1 MGNFLLPHGHACCIG
16 LRFLCRKRTSNAQNA
31 VQRIGVPMPAKIRR
45 YLALLAKEIEQ
56 LRRNRVLV
64 IQLMLPPTI
73 VLIIFG
79 YALNPKVRDLR
90 LGVVDESFTT
100 ESRQLVDA
108 LSENVNFNVLHQ
120 YRTVEEAEEALKS
133 LDLDLFLVIPSD
145 FARVLNRG
153 HTASVQVVI
162 DAVDANTAQIA
173 QGYLG
178 KAVQDYNNVNMNT
191 PLGGYRRR
199 IALIASAHPV
209 PPPGVPDVQSAY
221 LYNPGLVTSWHY
233 VTGVMSIIM
242 FINASLV
249 ASALAV
255 KEKET
260 GTIEQLLMTPAQT
273 GEMLLAKTSPVFLLM
288 MVVLFVSLIVGM
300 LVFGLPVRG
309 AVWLFALAGALA
321 ALAGIGIGVMIATV
335 SKSQQ
340 QAQLL
345 TFFVNPPLTLLS
357 GATSPIENMPDFF
370 QKLSYFDPLRYMVTI
385 VRGVT
390 LKNAPWSAL
399 WPNLLMLTVFS
410 IVLFAIS
417 AWRFRKQ

>member
-1 MGNFLLPHGHACCIG
+1 MAAF
-16 LRFLCRKRTSNAQNA
+16 
-31 VQRIGVPMPAKIRR
+31 IRR
-45 YLALLAKEIEQ
+45 YLALTMKEVQQ
-56 LRRNRVLV
+56 LRRNRVLL

-79 YALNPKVRDLR
+79 FALNPRVRDLR
-90 LGVVDESFTT
+90 LGVVDQSMTT
-100 ESRQLVDA
+100 ESQGFIDSLA
-108 LSENVNFNVLHQ
+108 QNVNFKVTNRFI
-120 YRTVEEAEEALKS
+120 RTQDAVDALKS
-133 LDLDLFLVIPSD
+133 LDLDLFIVIPTD
-145 FARVLNRG
+145 FARTLARG
-153 HTASVQVVI
+153 QTADVQVVI

-173 QGYLG
+173 QGYLRM
-178 KAVQDYNNVNMNT
+178 ALEDYNS
-191 PLGGYRRR
+191 GGGGGGGVPAAKYRGGRTLVR
-199 IALIASAHPV
+199 SAHPS
-209 PPPGVPDVQSAY
+209 PPPGAPDVQPAY

-273 GEMLLAKTSPVFLLM
+273 GEMLLAKTSPVFVLM
-288 MVVLFVSLIVGM
+288 MIVLFLALGVGV

-309 AVWLFALAGALA
+309 SLWLFTVAGAFA
-321 ALAGIGIGVMIATV
+321 ALAGIGIGVMVATV

-345 TFFVNPPLTLLS
+345 TFFVNPPITLLS
-357 GATSPIENMPDFF
+357 GATSPLDNMPEFF
-370 QKLSYFDPLRYMVTI
+370 QKLSYINPLRYMVTI

-390 LKNAPWSAL
+390 LKDAPWSAL
-399 WPNLLMLTVFS
+399 WPNLLALAVFA
-410 IVLFAIS
+410 IILFSIS
-417 AWRFRKQ
+417 AWRFRKV

>member
-1 MGNFLLPHGHACCIG
+1 
-16 LRFLCRKRTSNAQNA
+16 
-31 VQRIGVPMPAKIRR
+31 MPAMIRR
-45 YLALLAKEIEQ
+45 YLALLAKEVQQ
-56 LRRNRVLV
+56 LRRNRVLL
-64 IQLMLPPTI
+64 IQLMLPPTV

-79 YALNPKVRDLR
+79 YALNPRVRELR

-100 ESRQLVDA
+100 ESREFVDSLA
-108 LSENVNFNVLHQ
+108 QNVNFDVSHL
-120 YRTVEEAEEALKS
+120 YTRTQDAEDALKS

-145 FARVLNRG
+145 FGRTLGRSQ
-153 HTASVQVVI
+153 TADVQVVI

-173 QGYLG
+173 QGYLEM
-178 KAVQDYNNVNMNT
+178 ALEEYNTDIGAPVAG
-191 PLGGYRRR
+191 PRRR
-199 IALIASAHPV
+199 LALVRASHPA
-209 PPPGVPDVQSAY
+209 PPPGVPDVQPAY

-273 GEMLLAKTSPVFLLM
+273 GEMLLAKTSPVFALM
-288 MVVLFVSLIVGM
+288 IVVLFVSLVVGM

-309 AVWLFALAGALA
+309 AVWLFALSGALA

-357 GATSPIENMPDFF
+357 GATSPLENMPEFF

-390 LKNAPWSAL
+390 LKDAPWAAL
-399 WPNLLMLTVFS
+399 WPNLVALTAFS
-410 IVLFAIS
+410 IILFAIS

>member
-1 MGNFLLPHGHACCIG
+1 
-16 LRFLCRKRTSNAQNA
+16 
-31 VQRIGVPMPAKIRR
+31 MPAFIRR
-45 YLALLAKEIEQ
+45 YLALLAKEVDQ

-64 IQLMLPPTI
+64 VQLMLPPTI
-73 VLIIFG
+73 VLVIFG

-90 LGVVDESFTT
+90 MGIVDESFTT
-100 ESRQLVDA
+100 ESRDFIDSLT
-108 LSENVNFNVLHQ
+108 ENVNFNVTHR
-120 YRTVEEAEEALKS
+120 YMRVEEAEEALKS
-133 LDLDLFLVIPSD
+133 LDLDLFIVIPTD
-145 FARVLNRG
+145 FARTLQRG
-153 HTASVQVVI
+153 QTADVQVVI

-173 QGYLG
+173 QGYLEM
-178 KAVQDYNNVNMNT
+178 ALEDYNSGT
-191 PLGGYRRR
+191 ISPLVVGPRRR
-199 IALIASAHPV
+199 IMLVSAAHPA
-209 PPPGVPDVQSAY
+209 PPPGVPDVQPAY
-221 LYNPGLVTSWHY
+221 LYNPGLVASWHY

-273 GEMLLAKTSPVFLLM
+273 GEMLMAKTTPVFVVM
-288 MVVLFVSLIVGM
+288 MVVLFLSLFVSM

-321 ALAGIGIGVMIATV
+321 ALAGIGIGVMVATV
-335 SKSQQ
+335 SRSQQ

-370 QKLSYFDPLRYMVTI
+370 QKLSYLDPLRYMVMI

-390 LKNAPWSAL
+390 LKSAPWSAL
-399 WPNLLMLTVFS
+399 WPNLLALLVFS
-410 IVLFAIS
+410 VALFAFS

>member
-1 MGNFLLPHGHACCIG
+1 
-16 LRFLCRKRTSNAQNA
+16 
-31 VQRIGVPMPAKIRR
+31 MPAMIRR
-45 YLALLAKEIEQ
+45 YLALLAKEVQQ
-56 LRRNRVLV
+56 LRRNRVLL
-64 IQLMLPPTI
+64 IQLMLPQTI

-90 LGVVDESFTT
+90 MGIVDESFTT
-100 ESRQLVDA
+100 DSRA
-108 LSENVNFNVLHQ
+108 LIDSLSQNVNFNVSHL
-120 YRTVEEAEEALKS
+120 YTRTQDAEDALKS

-145 FARVLNRG
+145 FSRTLGRSQ
-153 HTASVQVVI
+153 TAEVQVVI

-173 QGYLG
+173 QGYLEM
-178 KAVQDYNNVNMNT
+178 ALEEYNNDVG
-191 PLGGYRRR
+191 PPVAGYRRR
-199 IALIASAHPV
+199 LSLVRASHPA
-209 PPPGVPDVQSAY
+209 PPPGVPDVQAAY

-288 MVVLFVSLIVGM
+288 MVVLFLSLVVGM

-309 AVWLFALAGALA
+309 AIWLFALSGALA

-357 GATSPIENMPDFF
+357 GATSPLENMPEFF

-390 LKNAPWSAL
+390 LKDAPWAAL
-399 WPNLLMLTVFS
+399 WPNLVALTAFS
-410 IVLFAIS
+410 IILFAIS

>member
-1 MGNFLLPHGHACCIG
+1 MHA
-16 LRFLCRKRTSNAQNA
+16 F
-31 VQRIGVPMPAKIRR
+31 IRR
-45 YLALLAKEIEQ
+45 YLALTTKEVQQ
-56 LRRNRVLV
+56 LRRNRVLL

-79 YALNPKVRDLR
+79 FALNPKVRNLR
-90 LGVVDESFTT
+90 VGVVDESFTT
-100 ESRQLVDA
+100 ESRGFVDS
-108 LSENVNFNVLHQ
+108 LTQNVNFNVMRH
-120 YRTVEEAEEALKS
+120 YTRTQDAEDALKS
-133 LDLDLFLVIPSD
+133 LDLDLFIVIPSD
-145 FARVLNRG
+145 FARTLNRDQ
-153 HTASVQVVI
+153 TASVQVVI

-173 QGYLG
+173 QGYMRTALEE
-178 KAVQDYNNVNMNT
+178 YNNS
-191 PLGGYRRR
+191 GGGGGGVPASKYRQGLTLVR
-199 IALIASAHPV
+199 SGHPE
-209 PPPGVPDVQSAY
+209 PPPGVPDVQAAY

-273 GEMLLAKTSPVFLLM
+273 GEMLLAKTSPVFVLM
-288 MVVLFVSLIVGM
+288 MVVMFVALIVGV
-300 LVFGLPVRG
+300 LVFNLPVRG
-309 AVWLFALAGALA
+309 AIWLFAVAGGCA
-321 ALAGIGIGVMIATV
+321 ALAGIGIGVMIATI

-345 TFFVNPPLTLLS
+345 TFFVNPPITLLS
-357 GATSPIENMPDFF
+357 GATSPLENMPEFF
-370 QKLSYFDPLRYMVTI
+370 QKLSYLDPLRYLVTI

-399 WPNLLMLTVFS
+399 WPNLIALAGFAV
-410 IVLFAIS
+410 VLFAIS
-417 AWRFRKQ
+417 AWRFRKV

>member
-1 MGNFLLPHGHACCIG
+1 
-16 LRFLCRKRTSNAQNA
+16 
-31 VQRIGVPMPAKIRR
+31 MPAAIRR
-45 YLALLAKEIEQ
+45 YLALTTKEVQ
-56 LRRNRVLV
+56 QFRRNRVLL
-64 IQLMLPPTI
+64 IQLLLPPTI

-79 YALNPKVRDLR
+79 FALNPKVRGLR
-90 LGVVDESFTT
+90 LGIVDESLTT
-100 ESRQLVDA
+100 ESRGFVESLSKNVDFDVVGEFRR
-108 LSENVNFNVLHQ
+108 SKD
-120 YRTVEEAEEALKS
+120 AEEALRS
-133 LDLDLFLVIPSD
+133 LRLDAFMVIPND
-145 FARVLNRG
+145 FARTLARDE
-153 HTASVQVVI
+153 TARVQVVI

-178 KAVQDYNNVNMNT
+178 MALQQYNNS
-191 PLGGYRRR
+191 GGGSGGVPAAKSRAGITLVR
-199 IALIASAHPV
+199 SAHPA
-209 PPPGVPDVQSAY
+209 PPPGAPDVNPAY

-273 GEMLLAKTSPVFLLM
+273 GEMLLAKTSPVFVLM
-288 MVVLFVSLIVGM
+288 MVVLFTALVVGV

-309 AVWLFALAGALA
+309 ALWLFTVAGAFA
-321 ALAGIGIGVMIATV
+321 ALAGIGIGVMVATV

-345 TFFVNPPLTLLS
+345 TFFVNPPITLLS
-357 GATSPIENMPDFF
+357 GATSPLENMPEFF
-370 QKLSYFDPLRYMVTI
+370 QKLSYINPLRYMVTI

-390 LKNAPWSAL
+390 LKDAPWSAL
-399 WPNLLMLTVFS
+399 WPNLLALVGFS
-410 IVLFAIS
+410 IALFAIS
-417 AWRFRKQ
+417 AWRFRKV

>member
-1 MGNFLLPHGHACCIG
+1 
-16 LRFLCRKRTSNAQNA
+16 
-31 VQRIGVPMPAKIRR
+31 
-45 YLALLAKEIEQ
+45 
-56 LRRNRVLV
+56 
-64 IQLMLPPTI
+64 MLPPTI

-90 LGVVDESFTT
+90 LGIVDESLTI
-100 ESRQLVDA
+100 ESREFIDA
-108 LSENVNFNVLHQ
+108 VSQNVNFEVTRRYL
-120 YRTVEEAEEALKS
+120 RIEDAEDALNR
-133 LDLDLFLVIPSD
+133 LELDLFLIIPSD
-145 FARVLNRG
+145 FSRTLGRG
-153 HTASVQVVI
+153 QTAEVQVII

-178 KAVQDYNNVNMNT
+178 MSLQDYNNTSIDPTLPNYR
-191 PLGGYRRR
+191 YRR
-199 IALIASAHPV
+199 ALSRAGHAA
-209 PPPGVPDVQSAY
+209 PPPGTPDVRPAY

-273 GEMLLAKTSPVFLLM
+273 GEMLLAKTSPVFVLM
-288 MVVLFVSLIVGM
+288 MVVLFVALGVGM
-300 LVFGLPVRG
+300 LVFGVPVRG
-309 AVWLFALAGALA
+309 ELWLFAVAGALA
-321 ALAGIGIGVMIATV
+321 VLAGTGIGVTIATF

-345 TFFVNPPLTLLS
+345 TFFVNPPMTLLS
-357 GATSPIENMPDFF
+357 GATSPLENMPEFF
-370 QKLSYFDPLRYMVTI
+370 QRLSYLDPLRYLVTI

-390 LKNAPWSAL
+390 LKDAPWSAL
-399 WPNLLMLTVFS
+399 WPNLVALAGFAVILFS
-410 IVLFAIS
+410 IS

>member
-1 MGNFLLPHGHACCIG
+1 
-16 LRFLCRKRTSNAQNA
+16 
-31 VQRIGVPMPAKIRR
+31 MPAMIRR
-45 YLALLAKEIEQ
+45 YLALLAKEVNQ
-56 LRRNRVLV
+56 LKRNRVLLV
-64 IQLMLPPTI
+64 QLMLPPTV
-73 VLIIFG
+73 VLVIFG
-79 YALNPKVRDLR
+79 YALNPRVRDLR
-90 LGVVDESFTT
+90 MGVVDESFTT
-100 ESRQLVDA
+100 ESREFIDA
-108 LSENVNFNVLHQ
+108 LVQNVNFDVAHQ
-120 YRTVEEAEEALKS
+120 YTSVQQAEDALTN
-133 LDLDLFLVIPSD
+133 LDLDLFVVIPTD
-145 FARVLNRG
+145 FARRLQRG
-153 HTASVQVVI
+153 QIADVQVVI

-173 QGYLG
+173 QGYLEM
-178 KAVQDYNNVNMNT
+178 ALQDYNSANVA
-191 PLGGYRRR
+191 PVGAVRRR
-199 IALIASAHPV
+199 PALLRASHPA

-273 GEMLLAKTSPVFLLM
+273 GEMLLAKTSPVFVLM
-288 MVVLFVSLIVGM
+288 MVVLFLSLLVGI

-309 AVWLFALAGALA
+309 DLWLFGLSGALG
-321 ALAGIGIGVMIATV
+321 ALAGIGIGVMVATV

-357 GATSPIENMPDFF
+357 GATSPIENMPEFF
-370 QKLSYFDPLRYMVTI
+370 QKLSYIDPLRYMVTI
-385 VRGVT
+385 IRGVT
-390 LKNAPWSAL
+390 LKDAPWSAL
-399 WPNLLMLTVFS
+399 WPNLLALLAFAV
-410 IVLFAIS
+410 VLFSIS